1 MNNECKKM
9 TSLKQLSEDVILSI
23 LDFLNYQDLFYRENS
38 LLSKTINIATQKLLN
53 FSKLNSEISD
63 NFLSLYLSKK
73 ELANVP
79 IILYCPNKSGYSL
92 KTRLFNIFESKPPH
106 QELFISNIF
115 TKKLSFMI
123 KPLEDQILFV
133 DFLEN
138 KLNYNVY
145 TRPKKYS
152 KLQILY

>member
-1 MNNECKKM
+1 MA
-9 TSLKQLSEDVILSI
+9 SLKQLSEDVILSI
-23 LDFLNYQDLFYRENS
+23 LDFLNYEDLIYREHS
-38 LLSKTINIATQKLLN
+38 RLSKSMNIATQRLLEI
-53 FSKLNSEISD
+53 SKLNSEISD
-63 NFLSLYLSKK
+63 NFLSLYWSKE

-79 IILYCPNKSGYSL
+79 IILYRPNRSGYSL
-92 KTRLFNIFESKPPH
+92 KTRLFNIFETKAPH

-145 TRPKKYS
+145 ARPKKYS
-152 KLQILY
+152 KPQILY